1 MVANASHDLR
11 GRNLRR
17 HLIGDRTMFGENGN
31 AGTHRFRV
39 PDPDLDT
46 AYEAAHEEA
55 RNLLARIEELL
66 CDLPA
71 PGSEDC
77 PIDWTHVG
85 SVNEVNRL
93 LSEVVAFL
101 ASTKI

>member
-1 MVANASHDLR
+1 MDN
-11 GRNLRR
+11 RNDYRR
-17 HLIGDRTMFGENGN
+17 PTCRPK
-31 AGTHRFRV
+31 A
-39 PDPDLDT
+39 DT
-46 AYEAAHEEA
+46 AASEFPTYEAAHEEA

-77 PIDWTHVG
+77 PIDWATVG

-93 LSEVVAFL
+93 LGEVVAFL
-101 ASTKI
+101 GSTDR

>member
-1 MVANASHDLR
+1 
-11 GRNLRR
+11 
-17 HLIGDRTMFGENGN
+17 MFGENGS
-31 AGTHRFRV
+31 AGHYRV
-39 PDPDLDT
+39 RASEPALET
-46 AYEAAHEEA
+46 AYETAHEEA
-55 RNLLARIEELL
+55 RNLLAQIEELL

-85 SVNEVNRL
+85 TVNEVNRL

-101 ASTKI
+101 ASTGK

>member
-1 MVANASHDLR
+1 MKTGKRDINAS
-11 GRNLRR
+11 G
-17 HLIGDRTMFGENGN
+17 
-31 AGTHRFRV
+31 V
-39 PDPDLDT
+39 PEPDLET

-71 PGSEDC
+71 PGSEDH
-77 PIDWTHVG
+77 PIDWATVG

-93 LSEVVAFL
+93 LEQITAFL
-101 ASTKI
+101 GSGIDNL

>member
-1 MVANASHDLR
+1 
-11 GRNLRR
+11 
-17 HLIGDRTMFGENGN
+17 MFGQNGN
-31 AGTHRFRV
+31 AGHRRFGV
-39 PDPDLDT
+39 PEPDLET
-46 AYEAAHEEA
+46 AYEAAHEAA

-66 CDLPA
+66 CDMPA

-77 PIDWTHVG
+77 PLDWTHVG

-93 LSEVVAFL
+93 LSEIVAFL